1 MPRPANAAG
10 DPEVPAKIETEGAV
24 VLSADRLF
32 RLLTYASGDELKI
45 DVKEGQSA
53 GSLDMKQR
61 RTTSLDCP
69 SITRL

>member
-1 MPRPANAAG
+1 MVDDHSKA
-10 DPEVPAKIETEGAV
+10 
-24 VLSADRLF
+24 
-32 RLLTYASGDELKI
+32 GDELKI